1 MEDKSTFQVRISDPR
16 LFVIS
21 GIVLA
26 ICLYYSYV
34 YAFIAPITGIT
45 WNTNWQIID
54 RKPCINDIV
63 SCEANQ
69 NNIQEGD
76 QLRLIGDYTVEE
88 LNRDRRL
95 VPFSGFE
102 VGDTVPLMI
111 TRDGEQV
118 ETTWLMPRHSVIN
131 QIKFLITPLLI
142 YGPFWLM
149 GSFILLFMK
158 PRDEK
163 WRILIVFS
171 FITALW
177 IAVGLPSVSR
187 VSNSSLIL
195 HALSWIL
202 IPVYLHLHLL
212 VPTPLGK
219 RNRYLLISVLY
230 IFTIILATAELIQVL
245 PLSSYLLA
253 ILVAGLGSILL
264 LGYRSLILP
273 PSADRLASRLM
284 FTGVTLALGPGIIL
298 HIVPTLL
305 GIGAGQLAI
314 ILSIL
319 AIPILPLFYTYAVY
333 KHQLGIQESRIN
345 RLLASYALFLVYL
358 TVLGVAFFIAS
369 RLLLPANEFLVF
381 GLIAALALLLTTLPL
396 RDLAIRAIDRLA
408 YGTRYNKEEMIQ
420 DYSSRIPAVSD
431 QKELLLLLTED
442 LLPSLNIRQS
452 ALLRINHE
460 ETSLFYQ
467 VGIKI
472 KQSTFTLKIVQELAD
487 KVNQY
492 QPKHDSHF
500 ESGLS
505 GIDWVRLVV
514 PLRAR
519 ADVIGLWLFGN
530 RDPDDYYSKD
540 DIDLLNTLARQLA
553 ITMENAR
560 LFIAFQK
567 ELANKERAEQN
578 LARYAERLRLLHI
591 LDQAILAADS
601 QEEIAQVALDG
612 IRQLVPCIRTNIVL
626 FDHDNQKAEILAVY
640 RASTNEPSPIPFQM
654 PFNLFLDTIESLNDQ
669 IWNINE
675 LQRRA
680 GRSSIID
687 ELLSDGVRT
696 VLNVPL
702 IVANTPIGSLNV
714 ASGFDDAFSAEHIEI
729 AREVANSVA
738 VAIHN
743 ARLRSI
749 ISGHGRDLQHL
760 SSRLIR
766 VQEDERKRI
775 SYELHDEIGQVLT
788 AVSFNLAA
796 IEKGCEDNP
805 SIEVAEKL
813 EDTKSLVD
821 QLTTQVRSLSLELR
835 PTMLQDLGLIPTVR
849 WYVNTFT
856 ERRGITVHLNTSNMN
871 DRYPEDV
878 ETTLYRIVQEA
889 LTNVSRH
896 ADASQVILCVE
907 RRDSVIRASIDDD
920 GMGFQPETILS
931 SANIGKGVGLVAIR
945 ERVMAH
951 NGRFSIE
958 SALGQGTHLE
968 VEIPIGD
975 GE

>member
-1 MEDKSTFQVRISDPR
+1 MEDISTFRVRKSDPR

-34 YAFIAPITGIT
+34 YAFKAPITGIT
-45 WNTNWQIID
+45 WNTKWQIID

-63 SCEANQ
+63 SCEANKD
-69 NNIQEGD
+69 NIQDGD
-76 QLRLIGDYTVEE
+76 QFRLIGDYTVEE
-88 LNRDRRL
+88 LDRDRRL

-102 VGDTVPLMI
+102 VGDTVPVMI
-111 TRDGEQV
+111 TRDSEQV

-131 QIKFLITPLLI
+131 QIEFLITPLLI

-158 PRDEK
+158 PRDER

-171 FITALW
+171 FTTALW

-187 VSNSSLIL
+187 VSISSLFL

-230 IFTIILATAELIQVL
+230 IFTMILATAELIQVL

-253 ILVAGLGSILL
+253 ILVAGLGSIIL
-264 LGYRSLILP
+264 LGYRSFILQ

-284 FTGVTLALGPGIIL
+284 LTGVTLALGPGFIL

-305 GIGAGQLAI
+305 GIGAGQIAI
-314 ILSIL
+314 VLSII
-319 AIPILPLFYTYAVY
+319 AIPILPLFYTYAIY
-333 KHQLGIQESRIN
+333 KHQLGIQEPRIN
-345 RLLASYALFLVYL
+345 RLLASYGLFLVYL
-358 TVLGVAFFIAS
+358 TVLGVSFLIAS
-369 RLLLPANEFLVF
+369 SWLLPANELLAF

-396 RDLAIRAIDRLA
+396 RDLAIKNFDRLA
-408 YGTRYNKEEMIQ
+408 YGTRYNKEEILE
-420 DYSSRIPAVSD
+420 YYAGRIPTVSNR
-431 QKELLLLLTED
+431 KELLQLLTKD
-442 LLPSLNIRQS
+442 LLPSLNIHQS
-452 ALLRINHE
+452 ALLRLNHE
-460 ETSLFYQ
+460 EINLFYQ
-467 VGIKI
+467 VGVNL
-472 KQSTFTLKIVQELAD
+472 KQSNFTPKVVQILSEIA
-487 KVNQY
+487 NRY
-492 QPKHDSHF
+492 RPKHGSRL
-500 ESGLS
+500 ESYLSGL
-505 GIDWVRLVV
+505 DWVRLAV

-560 LFIAFQK
+560 LFVAFQK

-601 QEEIAQVALDG
+601 KEEIARVALDG
-612 IRQLVPCIRTNIVL
+612 IRELVPCIRTSIVL

-640 RASTNEPSPIPFQM
+640 RASNESSPIPFQM
-654 PFNLFLDTIESLNDQ
+654 PINLFLDTIESLNDR

-675 LQRRA
+675 LQRRV
-680 GRSSIID
+680 GRSPVID

-702 IVANTPIGSLNV
+702 IVANMPIGTLNV
-714 ASGFDDAFSAEHIEI
+714 ASGLDDAFSAEHIEI

-749 ISGHGRDLQHL
+749 ISRHGRDLQHL

-796 IEKGCEDNP
+796 IEKECEDNP
-805 SIEVAEKL
+805 SIGVAEKL
-813 EDTKSLVD
+813 ADTKSLVD
-821 QLTTQVRSLSLELR
+821 HLTTQVRSLSLELR

-856 ERRGITVHLNTSNMN
+856 ERRGITVHLDTSNMN

-896 ADASQVILCVE
+896 AEASQVILCIE
-907 RRDSVIRASIDDD
+907 RRDSIIRASIFDD
-920 GMGFQPETILS
+920 GIGFQPEKILS

-945 ERVMAH
+945 ERVMAL
-951 NGRFSIE
+951 NGQFSIE
-958 SALGQGTHLE
+958 SAPGEGTHLE